1 MDIKLIMGMLKMAI
15 SKAGTLNLSLRL
27 FPRKKLLELKV
38 RRLKKLLFKIFKH
51 MIAKDFF
58 LWYTVI

>member
-1 MDIKLIMGMLKMAI
+1 MGMLKMLI

-38 RRLKKLLFKIFKH
+38 RRLKNIVIQNFQTYDSKRFLFMVYCYMKC
-51 MIAKDFF
+51 
-58 LWYTVI
+58 